1 MTGPSAPVAGRS
13 AGEPPTGSTALFTDH
28 YELTMLEAALAD
40 GTADRACSFEVF
52 ARRLPP
58 GRRYG
63 VVAGTGRLI
72 DAVTRFLFGE
82 AEIARLEPVLDRRT
96 IDYLAGYAFDG
107 DIEGYREGE
116 LYFPGS
122 PVLTVTGTFGAAV
135 ILETLALSILNHDCA
150 IASAAARMV
159 SVAGHRTLIE
169 MGSRRTHEESAVA
182 AARAAY
188 VAGFAATS
196 NLEAGRRY
204 GIPTG
209 GTAAASV
216 SCSNVKECAAVPR
229 RSPLSASRPPCW
241 STPTTSP

>member
-122 PVLTVTGTFGAAV
+122 PVLTVTGTFGAAATADSSWV
-135 ILETLALSILNHDCA
+135 RREPISINVRCPATDTIRAAADA
-150 IASAAARMV
+150 IAQSWFRMD
-159 SVAGHRTLIE
+159 S
-169 MGSRRTHEESAVA
+169 
-182 AARAAY
+182 
-188 VAGFAATS
+188 
-196 NLEAGRRY
+196 
-204 GIPTG
+204 
-209 GTAAASV
+209 ASV
-216 SCSNVKECAAVPR
+216 SRITAAPKVPVTVSTGEPGKYS
-229 RSPLSASRPPCW
+229 SPSRYP
-241 STPTTSP
+241 SMSPSKA